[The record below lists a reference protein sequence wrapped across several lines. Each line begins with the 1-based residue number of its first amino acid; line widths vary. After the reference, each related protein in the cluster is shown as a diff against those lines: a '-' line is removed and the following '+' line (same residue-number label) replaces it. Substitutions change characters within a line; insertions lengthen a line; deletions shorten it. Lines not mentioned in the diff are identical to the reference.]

1 MEHALRDVVILGVAL
16 AAGLGPVGLLIGLL
30 NRRDRREAA
39 LFRAACSAFSGEAIR
54 SDVAIRVRC
63 GLVGRRGVVV
73 VDMRAC
79 SPAEVWGAMADLR
92 RLLPP
97 SARLRL
103 EGTMGRSL
111 RTCLTVDRLDAV
123 PAEAGRF
130 AAS

>member
-1 MEHALRDVVILGVAL
+1 MEHALRDVVILGVTL
-16 AAGLGPVGLLIGLL
+16 ASGVGPIGLLIGLL
-30 NRRDRREAA
+30 NRRDRLEAA
-39 LFRAACSAFSGEAIR
+39 LFHAACSAFSGEAIR

-63 GLVGRRGVVV
+63 GLFTPRSVVI

-79 SPAEVWGAMADLR
+79 SPAECWEAMTQLR

-111 RTCLTVDRLDAV
+111 RTRLTVDRLDGT
-123 PAEAGRF
+123 PAEVGRF

>member
-39 LFRAACSAFSGEAIR
+39 LFHTACSAFSGEAIR

-63 GLVGRRGVVV
+63 GLLGHRGVVV

-79 SPAEVWGAMADLR
+79 SPAAVWGAMADLR

-111 RTCLTVDRLDAV
+111 RTRLTVDRLDAV